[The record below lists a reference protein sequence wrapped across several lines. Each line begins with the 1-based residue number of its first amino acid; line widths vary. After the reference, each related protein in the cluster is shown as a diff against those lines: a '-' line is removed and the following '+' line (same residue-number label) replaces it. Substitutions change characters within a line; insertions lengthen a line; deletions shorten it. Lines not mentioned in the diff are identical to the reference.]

1 MRMSSPTISRHVF
14 QIPRFLDFVLARYN
28 ATSHCP
34 KVPLPRH
41 LLAPRARLQ
50 HRNKDIDIAKI
61 AELTSQLEQ
70 KEKELLRE
78 IKQQCKIGLAAGTI
92 TKSDLL
98 NKIRELIAQK
108 GPGVPAPNEVSR
120 LRIKSKKLTT

>member
-1 MRMSSPTISRHVF
+1 MSKANEEVKSLQKEKNELVEKN
-14 QIPRFLDFVLARYN
+14 LVLE
-28 ATSHCP
+28 
-34 KVPLPRH
+34 KVN
-41 LLAPRARLQ
+41 Q
-50 HRNKDIDIAKI
+50 
-61 AELTSQLEQ
+61 ELEQ